1 MTRLVCDPNVDPNA
15 VGVRFAENRIHRPG
29 GLELH
34 RLGHVRV
41 HVELDIA
48 PAQREQFALAHTRG
62 HGEDVKRPW
71 YVRLAMMRARVAPPR
86 KRTRA
91 ESRATARH
99 GFVRSNSCDRT
110 AIGRVSTGVRWARRA
125 HQEDTDEDSRAIP
138 SRCGRAGRTC
148 RNPGRLRKLLA
159 HAHAHVHVR
168 GHECAVYGKPDSGG
182 DGHADRC
189 GGRPHLPGQGTVNS
203 GLGLTVAAPISEP
216 AADLPPSSTGIVCT
230 YSDTTTKQVVAIDIA
245 TGPVVTSFISLVEAG
260 EQKSALAQGDTFAAT
275 NASGV
280 GSQAAIVT
288 LSMAGSPT
296 ENGILAVSGS
306 TGLAVTVLP
315 PASQSQLESFASQLL
330 G

>member
-1 MTRLVCDPNVDPNA
+1 MKIRGPFRLAAVVPVALAATLVACGSSSPTPTPTPTSGATSVPSTANPTAAATATPTAAA
-15 VGVRFAENRIHRPG
+15 VG
-29 GLELH
+29 L
-34 RLGHVRV
+34 
-41 HVELDIA
+41 
-48 PAQREQFALAHTRG
+48 
-62 HGEDVKRPW
+62 
-71 YVRLAMMRARVAPPR
+71 
-86 KRTRA
+86 
-91 ESRATARH
+91 
-99 GFVRSNSCDRT
+99 
-110 AIGRVSTGVRWARRA
+110 
-125 HQEDTDEDSRAIP
+125 
-138 SRCGRAGRTC
+138 TC
-148 RNPGRLRKLLA
+148 
-159 HAHAHVHVR
+159 
-168 GHECAVYGKPDSGG
+168 
-182 DGHADRC
+182 
-189 GGRPHLPGQGTVNS
+189 PGQGTVNS

-245 TGPVVTSFISLVEAG
+245 TGPVVTSFISLVETG